1 MKRKGVEMSDK
12 NLPEAP
18 RTPTIVPV
26 LCVLALGIALPFILS
41 SGFHIRLAMLVWIY
55 AILCMG
61 FNLLYG
67 FSGQISLGQPAF
79 YAIGAYAFGMLQI
92 KLGWSPA
99 FAFAGSL
106 AIVAA
111 LSLLIGLPFLRLR
124 THYLAMATLAFMLIQ
139 NGVANRWIEF
149 TGGQSGIAVPALE
162 WDGEQIGRTGIYYVV
177 LALAA
182 VALLLHDFLIRSHL
196 GRAMQAI
203 RDDETAAQ
211 ALGVPVTRYKLRV
224 LVISA
229 VMAAIA
235 GVCFGI
241 TSLRVDPSLS
251 EFHVLVSMLTI
262 VVVGGL
268 GTRFG
273 PILGSVIVV
282 ILPQVLTRFGELE
295 TVVYGVF
302 ILLFL
307 LFLPHGLSG
316 LLEKRNW
323 FAWRKPATLHLRD
336 QPRTLKGE
344 V

>member
-1 MKRKGVEMSDK
+1 MTKKPA
-12 NLPEAP
+12 PEAP
-18 RTPTIVPV
+18 AASNILPV
-26 LCVLALGIALPFILS
+26 LLVLAIGIALPFVLS

-79 YAIGAYAFGMLQI
+79 YAIGAYAFAMLQTM
-92 KLGWSPA
+92 LGWSPL

-106 AIVAA
+106 VIVAV
-111 LSLLIGLPFLRLR
+111 LSLLIGLPLLRLR

-149 TGGQSGIAVPALE
+149 TGGQNGVAVPPLE
-162 WDGEQIGRTGIYYVV
+162 WNGEPLSRTGIYFVV
-177 LALAA
+177 LGLAA
-182 VALLLHDFLIRSHL
+182 VVLLLHDFVIRSHL

-211 ALGVPVTRYKLRV
+211 ALGVRVTRYKLRV
-224 LVISA
+224 LVLSG
-229 VMAAIA
+229 VTAAIA
-235 GVCFGI
+235 GVAFGI

-251 EFHVLVSMLTI
+251 EFHMLVSMLTI

-273 PILGSVIVV
+273 PIVGSVIVV
-282 ILPQVLTRFGELE
+282 ILPQLLTRFGELE
-295 TVVYGVF
+295 TVVYGLF

-316 LLEKRNW
+316 LLERRTW
-323 FAWRKPATLHLRD
+323 FGVKKPELTIEKS
-336 QPRTLKGE
+336 PKE
-344 V
+344 VEGGAS

>member
-1 MKRKGVEMSDK
+1 MSAKKDHA
-12 NLPEAP
+12 AP
-18 RTPTIVPV
+18 PASTILPV
-26 LCVLALGIALPFILS
+26 LFVLALGIALPFLLT
-41 SGFHIRLAMLVWIY
+41 SGFHLRLAILVWIY

-79 YAIGAYAFGMLQI
+79 YAIGAYAFAMLQTM
-92 KLGWSPA
+92 LGWSAVSA
-99 FAFAGSL
+99 FFGAL
-106 AIVAA
+106 AIVAI
-111 LSLLIGLPFLRLR
+111 LSLLIGLPLLRLR
-124 THYLAMATLAFMLIQ
+124 THYLAMATLAFMLVQ

-149 TGGQSGIAVPALE
+149 TGGQNGIAVPPLE
-162 WDGEQIGRTGIYYVV
+162 WDGEQLGRTGIYFVV

-182 VALLLHDFLIRSHL
+182 LVLLLHDFLIRSHL

-211 ALGVPVTRYKLRV
+211 ALGVKVTRYKLRILV
-224 LVISA
+224 LSA
-229 VMAAIA
+229 ITAAIA

-251 EFHVLVSMLTI
+251 EFHMLVSMLTI

-273 PILGSVIVV
+273 PIIGSVIVV

-295 TVVYGVF
+295 TVVYGLF

-316 LLEKRNW
+316 LLERRNW
-323 FAWRKPATLHLRD
+323 FGRRKSALQVETIP
-336 QPRTLKGE
+336 QELKEGAS
-344 V
+344 

>member
-1 MKRKGVEMSDK
+1 MAPKGT
-12 NLPEAP
+12 PEAP
-18 RTPTIVPV
+18 RAPTIVPV
-26 LCVLALGIALPFILS
+26 LFILALGIALPFVLT

-55 AILCMG
+55 GILCMG

-79 YAIGAYAFGMLQI
+79 YALGGYAFGMLQI
-92 KLGWSPA
+92 YLGWSPLPA
-99 FAFAGSL
+99 FFGSL
-106 AIVAA
+106 VFVGI
-111 LSLLIGLPFLRLR
+111 LSLLIGLPLLRLR

-139 NGVANRWIEF
+139 NGVANRWIDF
-149 TGGQSGIAVPALE
+149 TGGSSGVAVPPLE
-162 WDGEQIGRTGIYYVV
+162 WDGGPVGRTGIYFVV
-177 LALAA
+177 LALAGII
-182 VALLLHDFLIRSHL
+182 LLLHDFLIRSHF

-211 ALGVPVTRYKLRV
+211 ALGVKVTRYKLAV
-224 LVISA
+224 LVLSSVAAA
-229 VMAAIA
+229 VA

-251 EFHVLVSMLTI
+251 EFHVLVTMLTI

-273 PILGSVIVV
+273 PIIGAAIVV
-282 ILPQVLTRFGELE
+282 VLPQFLTEFGEYE
-295 TVVYGVF
+295 TVVYGLF

-307 LFLPHGLSG
+307 LFLPHGLAG

-323 FAWRKPATLHLRD
+323 FGARKEPATAAIENRPQALN
-336 QPRTLKGE
+336 GE
-344 V
+344 AS

>member
-1 MKRKGVEMSDK
+1 MTKKPA
-12 NLPEAP
+12 PEAP
-18 RTPTIVPV
+18 AASNILPV
-26 LCVLALGIALPFILS
+26 LLVLAIGIALPFVLS

-79 YAIGAYAFGMLQI
+79 YAIGAYAFAMLQTM
-92 KLGWSPA
+92 LGWSPL

-106 AIVAA
+106 VIVAV
-111 LSLLIGLPFLRLR
+111 LSLLIGLPLLRLR

-149 TGGQSGIAVPALE
+149 TGGQNGVAVPPLE
-162 WDGEQIGRTGIYYVV
+162 WNGEPLSRTGIYFVV
-177 LALAA
+177 LGLAA
-182 VALLLHDFLIRSHL
+182 IVLLLHDFVIRSHL

-211 ALGVPVTRYKLRV
+211 ALGVRVTRYKLRV
-224 LVISA
+224 LVISG
-229 VMAAIA
+229 VTAAIA
-235 GVCFGI
+235 GVAFGI

-251 EFHVLVSMLTI
+251 EFHMLVSMLTI

-273 PILGSVIVV
+273 PIVGSVIVV
-282 ILPQVLTRFGELE
+282 ILPQLLTRFGELE
-295 TVVYGVF
+295 TVVYGLF

-316 LLEKRNW
+316 LLERRNW
-323 FAWRKPATLHLRD
+323 FGVKKPE
-336 QPRTLKGE
+336 LKIEKNPKE
-344 V
+344 VEGGAS

>member
-1 MKRKGVEMSDK
+1 MKRSGADM
-12 NLPEAP
+12 LARPRPEAP
-18 RTPTIVPV
+18 RAPTIVPV
-26 LCVLALGIALPFILS
+26 LCILALGLALPLVLT

-67 FSGQISLGQPAF
+67 YSGQISLGQPAF
-79 YAIGAYAFGMLQI
+79 YAIGAYAFGMLQVM
-92 KLGWSPA
+92 LGWSPVLA
-99 FAFAGSL
+99 FLGSL
-106 AIVAA
+106 ALVAV
-111 LSLLIGLPFLRLR
+111 LSLLIGLPLLRLR

-149 TGGQSGIAVPALE
+149 TGGQSGIAVPPLQ
-162 WDGEQIGRTGIYYVV
+162 WGGEPIGRTGIYYIV

-182 VALLLHDFLIRSHL
+182 AVLLLHDLLIRSHL

-211 ALGVPVTRYKLRV
+211 ALGVRVTRYKLRV
-224 LVISA
+224 LVLSG
-229 VMAAIA
+229 VMAAVA
-235 GVCFGI
+235 GVCFGF

-262 VVVGGL
+262 AVVGGL

-273 PILGSVIVV
+273 PIVGAVIVV
-282 ILPQVLTRFGELE
+282 VLPQLLTQFGEME
-295 TVVYGVF
+295 TVVYGLF

-307 LFLPHGLSG
+307 LFLPHGLAG
-316 LLEKRNW
+316 VLER
-323 FAWRKPATLHLRD
+323 RD
-336 QPRTLKGE
+336 WLARRISSPRMASRTRELE
-344 V
+344 REPS

>member
-1 MKRKGVEMSDK
+1 MAGR

-18 RTPTIVPV
+18 RAPTMFPV
-26 LCVLALGIALPFILS
+26 LIVIALGVALPFVLT

-92 KLGWSPA
+92 KLGWPPVL
-99 FAFAGSL
+99 AFAGSL
-106 AIVAA
+106 ALVAVV
-111 LSLLIGLPFLRLR
+111 SLLIGLPLLRLR

-149 TGGQSGIAVPALE
+149 TGGQSGIAVPPLE
-162 WDGEQIGRTGIYYVV
+162 WNGEPIGRTGIYYVV

-182 VALLLHDFLIRSHL
+182 AVLLLHDFLIRSHL

-211 ALGVPVTRYKLRV
+211 ALGVRVTRYKLRV
-224 LVISA
+224 LVLSG
-229 VMAAIA
+229 VTAAIA

-273 PILGSVIVV
+273 PIVGAVIVV

-316 LLEKRNW
+316 LLERRDW
-323 FAWRKPATLHLRD
+323 FAKRKPAPLVHK
-336 QPRTLKGE
+336 QAQELKGGTS
-344 V
+344 

>member
-1 MKRKGVEMSDK
+1 MTKTI
-12 NLPEAP
+12 PEAP
-18 RTPTIVPV
+18 RAPTIVPV
-26 LCVLALGIALPFILS
+26 LVILALGAALPFLLS
-41 SGFHIRLAMLVWIY
+41 SGFHIRLAMLIWIY

-67 FSGQISLGQPAF
+67 YSGQISLGSPAF
-79 YAIGAYAFGMLQI
+79 YAIGAYGFAMLQT
-92 KLGWSPA
+92 KLGWNPFLA
-99 FAFAGSL
+99 FGGSI
-106 AIVAA
+106 AIVAL
-111 LSLLIGLPFLRLR
+111 LSLLIGLPLLRLR
-124 THYLAMATLAFMLIQ
+124 THYLAMATLAFMLVQ

-149 TGGQSGIAVPALE
+149 TGGQSGVGVPPLE
-162 WDGEQIGRTGIYYVV
+162 WGGEQIGRTGIYFIV

-182 VALLLHDFLIRSHL
+182 IVLILHDFLIRSHL

-211 ALGVPVTRYKLRV
+211 ALGVRVTRMKLAV
-224 LVISA
+224 LVLSG
-229 VMAAIA
+229 VMAAVA

-251 EFHVLVSMLTI
+251 EFHVLVSLLTI

-273 PILGSVIVV
+273 PIIGAIIVV
-282 ILPQVLTRFGELE
+282 LLPQVLTSFGEAE
-295 TVVYGVF
+295 TIVYGLF

-316 LLEKRNW
+316 LLERRDW
-323 FAWRKPATLHLRD
+323 FASRRNRVAQPA
-336 QPRTLKGE
+336 PRELKE
-344 V
+344 TA

>member
-1 MKRKGVEMSDK
+1 MSDR
-12 NLPEAP
+12 NAPEAP
-18 RTPTIVPV
+18 RSPTIIPV
-26 LCVLALGIALPFILS
+26 LCILALGIALPFVLS
-41 SGFHIRLAMLVWIY
+41 SGFHVRLAMLVWIY

-92 KLGWSPA
+92 KLGFPPILA
-99 FAFAGSL
+99 FIGSL
-106 AIVAA
+106 AFVA
-111 LSLLIGLPFLRLR
+111 LVSLLIGLPLLRLR

-139 NGVANRWIEF
+139 NGVANRWIGF
-149 TGGQSGIAVPALE
+149 TGGQSGIPVPPLE

-182 VALLLHDFLIRSHL
+182 GVLLLHDFLIRSHI

-211 ALGVPVTRYKLRV
+211 ALGVRVTRYKLRV
-224 LVISA
+224 LVLSA

-262 VVVGGL
+262 AVVGGL

-273 PILGSVIVV
+273 PIVGSVIVV
-282 ILPQVLTRFGELE
+282 ILPQVLTQFGEME

-316 LLEKRNW
+316 LLERNNW
-323 FAWRKPATLHLRD
+323 FVRRKPADRRMRE
-336 QPRTLKGE
+336 QPRALKGQ

>member
-1 MKRKGVEMSDK
+1 MTKKPA
-12 NLPEAP
+12 PEAP
-18 RTPTIVPV
+18 AASNILPV
-26 LCVLALGIALPFILS
+26 LLVLAIGIALPFVLS

-79 YAIGAYAFGMLQI
+79 YAIGAYAFAMLQTM
-92 KLGWSPA
+92 LGWSPL

-106 AIVAA
+106 VIVAV
-111 LSLLIGLPFLRLR
+111 LSLLIGLPLLRLR

-149 TGGQSGIAVPALE
+149 TGGQNGVAVPPLE
-162 WDGEQIGRTGIYYVV
+162 WNGEPLGRTGIYFVV
-177 LALAA
+177 LGLAA
-182 VALLLHDFLIRSHL
+182 IVLLLHDFVIRSHL

-211 ALGVPVTRYKLRV
+211 ALGVRVTRYKLRV
-224 LVISA
+224 LVLSG
-229 VMAAIA
+229 VTAAIA
-235 GVCFGI
+235 GVAFGI

-251 EFHVLVSMLTI
+251 EFHMLVSMLTI

-273 PILGSVIVV
+273 PIVGSVIVV

-295 TVVYGVF
+295 TVVYGLF

-316 LLEKRNW
+316 LLERRAW
-323 FAWRKPATLHLRD
+323 FGVKKPE
-336 QPRTLKGE
+336 LKIEKSPKE
-344 V
+344 VEGGAS

>member
-1 MKRKGVEMSDK
+1 MTG
-12 NLPEAP
+12 NGIPEAP
-18 RTPTIVPV
+18 RAPTIVPV
-26 LCVLALGIALPFILS
+26 FCILALGIVLPFVLT

-55 AILCMG
+55 TILCMG

-67 FSGQISLGQPAF
+67 YSGQISLGQPAF
-79 YAIGAYAFGMLQI
+79 YAIGAYAFAMLQV
-92 KLGWSPA
+92 KLGWSAIPA
-99 FAFAGSL
+99 LVGSL
-106 AIVAA
+106 VLVAMI
-111 LSLLIGLPFLRLR
+111 SLLIGLPLLKLR

-149 TGGQSGIAVPALE
+149 TGGQSGIGVPPLE
-162 WDGEQIGRTGIYYVV
+162 WGGEQLGRTGIYFIV
-177 LALAA
+177 LGLAA
-182 VALLLHDFLIRSHL
+182 LVLILHDFMIRSHL

-203 RDDETAAQ
+203 RDDEMAAE
-211 ALGVPVTRYKLRV
+211 ALGVRVRRFKLSILV
-224 LVISA
+224 LSG

-282 ILPQVLTRFGELE
+282 LLPQLLTQFGELE
-295 TVVYGVF
+295 TVMYGLF
-302 ILLFL
+302 ILIFL
-307 LFLPHGLSG
+307 LFLPHGLAG
-316 LLEKRNW
+316 LLERWNW
-323 FAWRKPATLHLRD
+323 FGARSADRVAEAPAREA
-336 QPRTLKGE
+336 REKA
-344 V
+344 

>member
-1 MKRKGVEMSDK
+1 MAGDTV
-12 NLPEAP
+12 PEAP
-18 RTPTIVPV
+18 RAPTIVPV
-26 LCVLALGIALPFILS
+26 LVILALGIVLPFLLS
-41 SGFHIRLAMLVWIY
+41 SGFHLRLAMLVWIY

-67 FSGQISLGQPAF
+67 YSGQISLGSPAF
-79 YAIGAYAFGMLQI
+79 YAIGGYAFAMLQTM
-92 KLGWSPA
+92 LGMGPVSA
-99 FAFAGSL
+99 FVGSL
-106 AIVAA
+106 LLVAV
-111 LSLLIGLPFLRLR
+111 LSLLIGLPLLRLR
-124 THYLAMATLAFMLIQ
+124 SHYLAMATLAFMLVQ
-139 NGVANRWIEF
+139 NGVANRWINF
-149 TGGQSGIAVPALE
+149 TGGQSGVAVPPLE
-162 WDGEQIGRTGIYYVV
+162 WGGEPIGRMGIYFVV

-182 VALLLHDFLIRSHL
+182 AVFILHDLLIRSHL

-211 ALGVPVTRYKLRV
+211 ALGVKVTRMKLAV
-224 LVISA
+224 LVLSA

-251 EFHVLVSMLTI
+251 EFHVLVSLLTI

-282 ILPQVLTRFGELE
+282 LLPQLLHEFGELE
-295 TVVYGVF
+295 TVVYGLF

-316 LLEKRNW
+316 LLERRD
-323 FAWRKPATLHLRD
+323 WRLRRTGKKPGPAVARD
-336 QPRTLKGE
+336 LKE
-344 V
+344 ELP

>member
-1 MKRKGVEMSDK
+1 MSAKKD
-12 NLPEAP
+12 LAAP
-18 RTPTIVPV
+18 PAPTILPV
-26 LCVLALGIALPFILS
+26 LFVLAVGIALPFLLT
-41 SGFHIRLAMLVWIY
+41 SGFHLRLAILVWIY

-79 YAIGAYAFGMLQI
+79 YAIGAYAFAMLQTM
-92 KLGWSPA
+92 LGWSAVSA
-99 FAFAGSL
+99 FFGAL
-106 AIVAA
+106 AIVAV
-111 LSLLIGLPFLRLR
+111 LSLLIGLPLLRLR
-124 THYLAMATLAFMLIQ
+124 THYLAMATLAFMLVQ
-139 NGVANRWIEF
+139 NGVVNRWIGF
-149 TGGQSGIAVPALE
+149 TGGQSGIAVPPLE
-162 WDGEQIGRTGIYYVV
+162 WNGEQLSRTGIYFVI

-182 VALLLHDFLIRSHL
+182 AVLFLHDFLIRSHL

-211 ALGVPVTRYKLRV
+211 ALGVKVTRYKLRV
-224 LVISA
+224 LVLSG

-251 EFHVLVSMLTI
+251 EFHMLVSMLTI

-273 PILGSVIVV
+273 PIIGSVIVV
-282 ILPQVLTRFGELE
+282 ILPQVLTRFGEME
-295 TVVYGVF
+295 TVVYGLF

-316 LLEKRNW
+316 LLERRNW
-323 FAWRKPATLHLRD
+323 FGQRKPAL
-336 QPRTLKGE
+336 QAEKNPRELKEGAS
-344 V
+344 

>member
-1 MKRKGVEMSDK
+1 MTMKTA
-12 NLPEAP
+12 PEAP
-18 RTPTIVPV
+18 AAPTLLPV
-26 LCVLALGIALPFILS
+26 LLVLAIGIALPFVLS
-41 SGFHIRLAMLVWIY
+41 SGFHMRLAMLVWIY

-79 YAIGAYAFGMLQI
+79 YAIGAYAFAMLQTMA
-92 KLGWSPA
+92 GWSPLL
-99 FAFAGSL
+99 AFAGSL
-106 AIVAA
+106 AIVAV
-111 LSLLIGLPFLRLR
+111 LSLLIGLPLLRLR

-149 TGGQSGIAVPALE
+149 TGGQSGVAVPPLE
-162 WDGEQIGRTGIYYVV
+162 WNGEPLGRTGIYFVV
-177 LALAA
+177 LGLAA
-182 VALLLHDFLIRSHL
+182 VVLLLHDFLIRSHL

-211 ALGVPVTRYKLRV
+211 ALGVRVTRYKLRV
-224 LVISA
+224 LVLSG
-229 VMAAIA
+229 VTAAIA
-235 GVCFGI
+235 GVAFGI

-251 EFHVLVSMLTI
+251 EFHMLVSMLTI

-273 PILGSVIVV
+273 PIVGSVIVV
-282 ILPQVLTRFGELE
+282 ILPQILTRFGELE
-295 TVVYGVF
+295 TVVYGLF

-316 LLEKRNW
+316 LLERRTW
-323 FAWRKPATLHLRD
+323 FGVKKPE
-336 QPRTLKGE
+336 LKIEKSPKE
-344 V
+344 VEGGAS

>member
-1 MKRKGVEMSDK
+1 MTKKPA
-12 NLPEAP
+12 PEAP
-18 RTPTIVPV
+18 AASNILPV
-26 LCVLALGIALPFILS
+26 LLVLAIGIALPFVLS

-79 YAIGAYAFGMLQI
+79 YAIGAYAFAMLQTM
-92 KLGWSPA
+92 LGWSPL

-106 AIVAA
+106 VIVAV
-111 LSLLIGLPFLRLR
+111 LSLLIGLPLLRLR

-149 TGGQSGIAVPALE
+149 TGGQNGVAVPPLE
-162 WDGEQIGRTGIYYVV
+162 WNGEPLGRTGIYFVV
-177 LALAA
+177 LGLAA
-182 VALLLHDFLIRSHL
+182 IVLLLHDFVIRSHL

-203 RDDETAAQ
+203 RDDETAAR
-211 ALGVPVTRYKLRV
+211 ALGVRVTRYKLRV
-224 LVISA
+224 LVLSG
-229 VMAAIA
+229 VTAAIA
-235 GVCFGI
+235 GVAFGI

-251 EFHVLVSMLTI
+251 EFHMLVSMLTI

-273 PILGSVIVV
+273 PIVGSVIVV
-282 ILPQVLTRFGELE
+282 ILPQLLTRFGELE
-295 TVVYGVF
+295 TVVYGLF

-316 LLEKRNW
+316 LLERRNW
-323 FAWRKPATLHLRD
+323 FGVKKPE
-336 QPRTLKGE
+336 LKIEKNPKE
-344 V
+344 VEGGAS

>member
-1 MKRKGVEMSDK
+1 MTKKPA
-12 NLPEAP
+12 PEAP
-18 RTPTIVPV
+18 AASNILPV
-26 LCVLALGIALPFILS
+26 LLVLAIGIALPFVLS

-61 FNLLYG
+61 FSLLYG

-79 YAIGAYAFGMLQI
+79 YAIGAYAFAMLQTM
-92 KLGWSPA
+92 LGWSPL

-106 AIVAA
+106 VIVAV
-111 LSLLIGLPFLRLR
+111 LSLLIGLPLLRLR

-149 TGGQSGIAVPALE
+149 TGGQNGVAVPPLE
-162 WDGEQIGRTGIYYVV
+162 WNGEPLSRTGIYFVV
-177 LALAA
+177 LGLAA
-182 VALLLHDFLIRSHL
+182 IVLLLHDFVIRSHL

-211 ALGVPVTRYKLRV
+211 ALGVRVTRYKLRV
-224 LVISA
+224 LVLSG
-229 VMAAIA
+229 VTAAIA
-235 GVCFGI
+235 GVAFGI

-251 EFHVLVSMLTI
+251 EFHMLVSMLTI

-273 PILGSVIVV
+273 PIVGSVIVV
-282 ILPQVLTRFGELE
+282 ILPQLLTRFGELE
-295 TVVYGVF
+295 TVVYGLF

-316 LLEKRNW
+316 LLERRNW
-323 FAWRKPATLHLRD
+323 FGVKKPE
-336 QPRTLKGE
+336 LKIEKNPKE
-344 V
+344 VEGGAS

>member
-1 MKRKGVEMSDK
+1 MANKIV
-12 NLPEAP
+12 PEAP
-18 RTPTIVPV
+18 RAPTILPV
-26 LCVLALGIALPFILS
+26 LVIVALGIALPFVLT
-41 SGFHIRLAMLVWIY
+41 SGFHVRLAMLVWIY

-79 YAIGAYAFGMLQI
+79 YAIGAYAFAMLQVMA
-92 KLGWSPA
+92 GWGPLM
-99 FAFAGSL
+99 AFAGSL
-106 AIVAA
+106 VIVAV
-111 LSLLIGLPFLRLR
+111 LSLLIGLPLLRLR
-124 THYLAMATLAFMLIQ
+124 THYLAMATLAFMLVQ

-149 TGGQSGIAVPALE
+149 TGGQSGVAVPPLE
-162 WDGEQIGRTGIYYVV
+162 WNGESINRTGIYFVV

-182 VALLLHDFLIRSHL
+182 TVLLVHDFLIRSHL

-211 ALGVPVTRYKLRV
+211 ALGVRVTRTKLRV
-224 LVISA
+224 LVLSG

-235 GVCFGI
+235 GICFGI

-282 ILPQVLTRFGELE
+282 VLPQLLTRFGELE
-295 TVVYGVF
+295 TVVYGLF
-302 ILLFL
+302 ILIFL
-307 LFLPHGLSG
+307 VFLPHGLSG
-316 LLEKRNW
+316 LLERRDWFGARKSASELEKRPQEIKESV
-323 FAWRKPATLHLRD
+323 R
-336 QPRTLKGE
+336 
-344 V
+344 

>member
-1 MKRKGVEMSDK
+1 MIGRSI
-12 NLPEAP
+12 PEAP
-18 RTPTIVPV
+18 RAPTIIPV
-26 LCVLALGIALPFILS
+26 LCILALGIALPFVLT
-41 SGFHIRLAMLVWIY
+41 SGFHLRLAMLVWIY

-79 YAIGAYAFGMLQI
+79 YAIGAYAFAMLQV
-92 KLGWSPA
+92 KLGWSPVPS
-99 FAFAGSL
+99 FFGSL
-106 AIVAA
+106 VFVAI
-111 LSLLIGLPFLRLR
+111 LSLLIGLPLLRLR

-149 TGGQSGIAVPALE
+149 TGGQSGVAVPPLQ
-162 WDGEQIGRTGIYYVV
+162 WDGEQIGRTGIYFVV
-177 LALAA
+177 LAMAAA
-182 VALLLHDFLIRSHL
+182 VLFLHDFLVRSHL

-211 ALGVPVTRYKLRV
+211 ALGVRVTRYKLAILV
-224 LVISA
+224 LSGVT
-229 VMAAIA
+229 AAIA
-235 GVCFGI
+235 GVCFGV

-295 TVVYGVF
+295 TVVYGLF

-316 LLEKRNW
+316 ILERRDW
-323 FAWRKPATLHLRD
+323 FGARKPHVVLQKRP
-336 QPRTLKGE
+336 QE
-344 V
+344 VNGGAS

>member
-1 MKRKGVEMSDK
+1 MTAKTA
-12 NLPEAP
+12 PEAP
-18 RTPTIVPV
+18 AAPTLLPV
-26 LCVLALGIALPFILS
+26 LLVLAIGIALPFVLS
-41 SGFHIRLAMLVWIY
+41 SGFHMRLAMLVWIY

-79 YAIGAYAFGMLQI
+79 YAIGAYAFAMLQTMA
-92 KLGWSPA
+92 GWSPL

-106 AIVAA
+106 AIAA
-111 LSLLIGLPFLRLR
+111 VLSLLIGLPLLRLR

-149 TGGQSGIAVPALE
+149 TGGQNGVAVPPLE
-162 WDGEQIGRTGIYYVV
+162 WNGEPLGRTGIYFVV
-177 LALAA
+177 LGLAA
-182 VALLLHDFLIRSHL
+182 VVLLLHDFLIRSHL

-211 ALGVPVTRYKLRV
+211 ALGVRVTRYKLRV
-224 LVISA
+224 LVLSG
-229 VMAAIA
+229 VTAAIA
-235 GVCFGI
+235 GVAFGI
-241 TSLRVDPSLS
+241 TSLRVAPRLS
-251 EFHVLVSMLTI
+251 EFHMLVSMLTI

-273 PILGSVIVV
+273 PIVGSVIVV
-282 ILPQVLTRFGELE
+282 ILPQLLTRFGELE
-295 TVVYGVF
+295 TVVYGLF

-316 LLEKRNW
+316 LLERRTW
-323 FAWRKPATLHLRD
+323 FGVKKPE
-336 QPRTLKGE
+336 LKLEKSPKE
-344 V
+344 VEGGAS

>member
-1 MKRKGVEMSDK
+1 MTAKTA
-12 NLPEAP
+12 PEAP
-18 RTPTIVPV
+18 AAPTLLPV
-26 LCVLALGIALPFILS
+26 LLVLAIGIALPFVLS
-41 SGFHIRLAMLVWIY
+41 SGFHMRLAMLVWIY

-79 YAIGAYAFGMLQI
+79 YAIGAYAFAMLQTMA
-92 KLGWSPA
+92 GWSPL

-106 AIVAA
+106 AIAA
-111 LSLLIGLPFLRLR
+111 VLSLLIGLPLLRLR

-149 TGGQSGIAVPALE
+149 TGGQNGVAVPPLE
-162 WDGEQIGRTGIYYVV
+162 WNGEPLGRTGIYFVV
-177 LALAA
+177 LGLAA
-182 VALLLHDFLIRSHL
+182 VVLLLHDFLIRSHL

-211 ALGVPVTRYKLRV
+211 ALGVRVTRYKLRV
-224 LVISA
+224 LVLSG
-229 VMAAIA
+229 VTAAIA
-235 GVCFGI
+235 GVAFGI

-251 EFHVLVSMLTI
+251 EFHMLVSMLTI

-273 PILGSVIVV
+273 PIVGSVIVV
-282 ILPQVLTRFGELE
+282 ILPQLLTRFGELE
-295 TVVYGVF
+295 TVVYGLF

-316 LLEKRNW
+316 LLERRTW
-323 FAWRKPATLHLRD
+323 FGVKKPE
-336 QPRTLKGE
+336 LKLEKSPKE
-344 V
+344 VEGGAS

>member
-1 MKRKGVEMSDK
+1 MSAKKD
-12 NLPEAP
+12 LAAP
-18 RTPTIVPV
+18 PASTILPV
-26 LCVLALGIALPFILS
+26 LFVLALGIALPFLLT
-41 SGFHIRLAMLVWIY
+41 SGFHLRLAILVWIY

-79 YAIGAYAFGMLQI
+79 YAIGAYAFAMLQTT
-92 KLGWSPA
+92 LGWSAVTA
-99 FAFAGSL
+99 FFGAL
-106 AIVAA
+106 VIVAI
-111 LSLLIGLPFLRLR
+111 LSLLIGLPLLRLR
-124 THYLAMATLAFMLIQ
+124 THYLAMATLAFMLVQ

-149 TGGQSGIAVPALE
+149 TGGQNGIAVPPLE
-162 WDGEQIGRTGIYYVV
+162 WDGEQLGRTGIYFVV

-182 VALLLHDFLIRSHL
+182 LVLLLHDFLIRSHL

-211 ALGVPVTRYKLRV
+211 ALGVKVTRYKLRV
-224 LVISA
+224 LVLSA
-229 VMAAIA
+229 ITAAIA
-235 GVCFGI
+235 GVCFGV

-251 EFHVLVSMLTI
+251 EFHMLVSMLTI

-273 PILGSVIVV
+273 PIIGSVIVV

-295 TVVYGVF
+295 TVVYGLF

-316 LLEKRNW
+316 LLERRNW
-323 FAWRKPATLHLRD
+323 FGRRKSALQVENIP
-336 QPRTLKGE
+336 QELKEGAS
-344 V
+344 

>member
-1 MKRKGVEMSDK
+1 MSHA

-18 RTPTIVPV
+18 RSPTIIPV
-26 LCVLALGIALPFILS
+26 LCILALGIALPFVLS
-41 SGFHIRLAMLVWIY
+41 SGFHVRLAMLVWIY

-92 KLGWSPA
+92 KLGLPPILA
-99 FAFAGSL
+99 FVGSL
-106 AIVAA
+106 AFVAV
-111 LSLLIGLPFLRLR
+111 LSLLIGLPLLRLR

-139 NGVANRWIEF
+139 NGVANRWIGF
-149 TGGQSGIAVPALE
+149 TGGQSGIPVPPLE

-182 VALLLHDFLIRSHL
+182 GVLLLHDFLIRSHL

-211 ALGVPVTRYKLRV
+211 ALGVRVTRYKLRV
-224 LVISA
+224 LVLSA

-262 VVVGGL
+262 AVVGGL

-282 ILPQVLTRFGELE
+282 ILPQVLTQFGELE

-316 LLEKRNW
+316 LLERNNW
-323 FAWRKPATLHLRD
+323 FARRKPADGRMRE
-336 QPRTLKGE
+336 QPRALKGE

>member
-1 MKRKGVEMSDK
+1 MTGRNV
-12 NLPEAP
+12 PEAP
-18 RTPTIVPV
+18 RAPTIIPV
-26 LCVLALGIALPFILS
+26 LCILALGVALPFVLT
-41 SGFHIRLAMLVWIY
+41 SGFHVRLAMLVWIY

-79 YAIGAYAFGMLQI
+79 YAIGAYAFAMLQV
-92 KLGWSPA
+92 KLGWSPVPS
-99 FAFAGSL
+99 FFGSL
-106 AIVAA
+106 VFVAI
-111 LSLLIGLPFLRLR
+111 LSLLIGLPLLRLR
-124 THYLAMATLAFMLIQ
+124 THYLAMATLAFMLVQ

-149 TGGQSGIAVPALE
+149 TGGQSGVAVPPLQ
-162 WDGEQIGRTGIYYVV
+162 WDGEQIGRTGIYFVV
-177 LALAA
+177 LAMAA
-182 VALLLHDFLIRSHL
+182 VVLFLHDFLVRSHL

-211 ALGVPVTRYKLRV
+211 ALGVRVTRYKLSILV
-224 LVISA
+224 LSG

-251 EFHVLVSMLTI
+251 EFHVLVSMLTV

-273 PILGSVIVV
+273 PILGSIIVV

-295 TVVYGVF
+295 TVVYGLF

-316 LLEKRNW
+316 VLERRDW
-323 FAWRKPATLHLRD
+323 FGTRKPEAVLQKRP
-336 QPRTLKGE
+336 QEAKGGAS
-344 V
+344 

>member
-1 MKRKGVEMSDK
+1 MAGRST
-12 NLPEAP
+12 PEAP
-18 RTPTIVPV
+18 RAPTIIPV
-26 LCVLALGIALPFILS
+26 LCIVALGIALPFLLT
-41 SGFHIRLAMLVWIY
+41 SGFHLRLAMLVWIY

-79 YAIGAYAFGMLQI
+79 YAIGAYAFAMLQV
-92 KLGWSPA
+92 KLGWSPIPS
-99 FAFAGSL
+99 FFGSL
-106 AIVAA
+106 FVVAVA
-111 LSLLIGLPFLRLR
+111 SLLIGLPLLRLR

-139 NGVANRWIEF
+139 NGVANRWIDF
-149 TGGQSGIAVPALE
+149 TGGQSGIAVPPLQ
-162 WDGEQIGRTGIYYVV
+162 WDGGQMGRTGVYFVV

-182 VALLLHDFLIRSHL
+182 AVLILHDFLIRSHL

-203 RDDETAAQ
+203 RDDELAAQ
-211 ALGVPVTRYKLRV
+211 ALGVRVTRYKLSV
-224 LVISA
+224 LVLSG
-229 VMAAIA
+229 VTAAIA
-235 GVCFGI
+235 GVCFGF

-273 PILGSVIVV
+273 PILGAAIVV
-282 ILPQVLTRFGELE
+282 VLPQVLTRFGELE
-295 TVVYGVF
+295 TVVYGLF

-316 LLEKRNW
+316 LLERRNW
-323 FAWRKPATLHLRD
+323 FAVRRPDVDLQKRSRALN
-336 QPRTLKGE
+336 GE
-344 V
+344 AS

>member
-1 MKRKGVEMSDK
+1 
-12 NLPEAP
+12 
-18 RTPTIVPV
+18 
-26 LCVLALGIALPFILS
+26 
-41 SGFHIRLAMLVWIY
+41 
-55 AILCMG
+55 
-61 FNLLYG
+61 
-67 FSGQISLGQPAF
+67 
-79 YAIGAYAFGMLQI
+79 
-92 KLGWSPA
+92 
-99 FAFAGSL
+99 
-106 AIVAA
+106 
-111 LSLLIGLPFLRLR
+111 
-124 THYLAMATLAFMLIQ
+124 LIQ

-149 TGGQSGIAVPALE
+149 TGGQSGVAVPPLQ
-162 WDGEQIGRTGIYYVV
+162 WDGEQIGRTGIYFVV
-177 LALAA
+177 LAMAAA
-182 VALLLHDFLIRSHL
+182 VLFLHDFLVRSHL

-211 ALGVPVTRYKLRV
+211 ALGVRVTRYKLAILV
-224 LVISA
+224 LSGVTAA
-229 VMAAIA
+229 VA

-295 TVVYGVF
+295 TVVYGLF

-316 LLEKRNW
+316 ILERRDWFRACKQDVVLQKRPQEANGG
-323 FAWRKPATLHLRD
+323 AS
-336 QPRTLKGE
+336 
-344 V
+344 